1 MEISMGK
8 DKALKRKTYLKLAP
22 QKKNPLQE
30 KRRFPKHL
38 ILT

>member
-22 QKKNPLQE
+22 PKKRILYR
-30 KRRFPKHL
+30 KREGSQN
-38 ILT
+38 T